1 MTCKEKKQAKQNSQ
15 KTKGRS
21 PAGKGLGWG
30 SEMGEGNQDI
40 NLPVTKQIKGCTIQA
55 GDYSQ

>member
-1 MTCKEKKQAKQNSQ
+1 MKCKEKKQAKQNSQ

-40 NLPVTKQIKGCTIQA
+40 NLPVTKQIKGCTI
-55 GDYSQ
+55 